1 MILLLTNDQGIDKN
15 LAFALR
21 QLGYSYIVVKC
32 NAEQIR
38 ASLSAHE
45 IRCVLLPL
53 WGKGVVQLVQL
64 ICQGDKVPYVLYT
77 PYFTAETLQQI
88 KKIPPP
94 IYLTKIYNKD
104 ELYITIELAC
114 YYYECII

>member
-1 MILLLTNDQGIDKN
+1 MILLLTNDQGIDEN

-21 QLGYSYIVVKC
+21 QLGYSYVVVKC
-32 NAEQIR
+32 DAEEVR
-38 ASLSAHE
+38 KSLSAYQ
-45 IRCVLLPL
+45 IKCVLLPL
-53 WGKGVVQLVQL
+53 WGKGVAKLVQFV
-64 ICQGDKVPYVLYT
+64 CQADKVPYVLYT
-77 PYFTAETLQQI
+77 PYFTAKIIQQV

-114 YYYECII
+114 YYYECIL